1 MGLAHPRAGS
11 DNAGMVRVEPEQI
24 ERFAD
29 FFQSN
34 QSVKAFDFCGVQ
46 EGVLFPSRGQPG
58 VIDYFFFCT
67 AHQFGFWHLAGDR
80 YDRPMIATLDGVA
93 YKGSDYIWRA
103 ATRRWLT
110 DPTWFEPARLAQA
123 GDADLERLFT
133 DDTGTNPLP
142 MWDANLRIIHAYAS
156 WFVSGRTSPVELV
169 AEANAAPRSLEAFLR
184 RAGQV
189 PGYCEDTFQ
198 KKLQLLAVILENRPE
213 HFLRVTDPDSYRP
226 IIDYHLQRS
235 ALRTG
240 LVSIKDAGLLARL
253 EARVLVSR
261 EEERVIRLA
270 VFDAIA
276 QLVEKSGASV
286 AAIDYFF
293 FMNRTR
299 CPEMTEPKC
308 PECPVRDI
316 CVRATRLF
324 QPVLRTTDY

>member
-1 MGLAHPRAGS
+1 MGLAPMQAGG

-24 ERFAD
+24 ERFAG
-29 FFQSN
+29 FFRSN

-110 DPTWFEPARLAQA
+110 DPTWFDPARLAQA
-123 GDADLERLFT
+123 GDAELERLFV
-133 DDTGTNPLP
+133 DDSGRNPLP
-142 MWDANLRIIHAYAS
+142 MWDDNLRIIRAYAR
-156 WFVSGRTSPVELV
+156 WFAAEGPSPDKIV
-169 AEANAAPRSLEAFLR
+169 AEANAAPRSLEAFLH
-184 RAGQV
+184 RAGRV
-189 PGYCEDTFQ
+189 PGYREDALQ

-213 HFLRVTDPDSYRP
+213 RFLRVTDPESYRP

-240 LVSIKDAGLLARL
+240 LVSITDAGLRNRL

-261 EEERVIRLA
+261 EEERAIRLA

-276 QLVEKSGASV
+276 RLVEGSGSSV

-293 FMNRTR
+293 FMNRSR
-299 CPEMTEPKC
+299 CPEMTTPKC
-308 PECPVRDI
+308 PECPVREI
-316 CVRATRLF
+316 CIRATKLF
-324 QPVLRTTDY
+324 QPVIRTTDY